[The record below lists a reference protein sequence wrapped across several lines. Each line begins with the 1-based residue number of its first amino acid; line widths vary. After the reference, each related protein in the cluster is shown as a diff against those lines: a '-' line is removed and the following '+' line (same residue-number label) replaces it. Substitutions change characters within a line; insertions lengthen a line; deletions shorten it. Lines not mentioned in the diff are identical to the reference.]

1 MTNYY
6 TNVFY
11 HVNRGR
17 TSSYKLN
24 PKIARDRNS
33 PSRDFN
39 SIIRK
44 VVNATTAT
52 GSFGFNSH
60 YFFFFKPDNNR
71 EPGVIRADLNVNLH
85 ELLRYL
91 EHFLYQRPSL
101 RQCCK
106 FYLNLMLVVQ
116 LLFRFASFSP

>member
-33 PSRDFN
+33 SSRDFN

-44 VVNATTAT
+44 VVNAIQQLQVHLDLTPTI
-52 GSFGFNSH
+52 
-60 YFFFFKPDNNR
+60 FFSPYKPDNNR
-71 EPGVIRADLNVNLH
+71 EPGVIRADLNMNLH

-91 EHFLYQRPSL
+91 EHFLVSTSFPPA
-101 RQCCK
+101 
-106 FYLNLMLVVQ
+106 ML
-116 LLFRFASFSP
+116 